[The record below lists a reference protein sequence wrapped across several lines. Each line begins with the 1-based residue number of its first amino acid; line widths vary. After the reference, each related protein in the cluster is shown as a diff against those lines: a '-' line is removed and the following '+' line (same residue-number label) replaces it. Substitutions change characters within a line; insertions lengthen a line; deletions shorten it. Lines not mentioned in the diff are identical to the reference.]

1 MRFFL
6 LGFMG
11 TGKTYWGKLW
21 ASQHQLAFFD
31 LDAEIERSEGLTIR
45 SIFEKFGETHFREK
59 EQQMLKSFGS
69 KNDFILSTGGG
80 TPCFYD
86 NMEWMNN
93 NGVTIYLQTAPE
105 ILKERLSL
113 EKSHRPLI
121 QNLDDTELISFIENN
136 INKRNKFYTQ
146 AKEILPTDTIGKT
159 SFNEIVNKYV

>member
-21 ASQHQLAFFD
+21 AAQHQLVFFD
-31 LDAEIERSEGLTIR
+31 LDAEIERSEGLSIR
-45 SIFEKFGETHFREK
+45 EIFEKFGETHFRQK
-59 EQQMLKSFGS
+59 EQQMLKNFAN

-105 ILKERLSL
+105 ILKERLAK

-159 SFNEIVNKYV
+159 TFNEIVNRYV